1 MPADDSRQDSGVNA
15 RPGLARDTASTDR
28 LLSYYQSALAG
39 KDTYGES
46 YSEHGVTPTSVKNTV
61 RLIHHKRENSTG
73 SSCSSSSDY
82 SADSPLASP
91 TNTTPST
98 SSSTSRV
105 RRRSSIPSEGG
116 EDRRRGAV
124 VEMNAHSGK
133 TGTDKRPSPSDI
145 RSRRGVNT
153 RLEGLALVAP
163 PDAAPRTYTQ
173 LTPPPTAP
181 IVGPSVDRVLRSND
195 SIALHQRSASEAVGL
210 RHKTSR
216 DVGIVG
222 TSKSIPPATNAPKL
236 DGNQQGVTPGS
247 LKPPIFQRPQTRS
260 PSPGGTS
267 DASDSSFRRNL
278 STPRRAPPMLAHHTT
293 YPILTSEI
301 SQAKQIGAPVASP
314 VIGKINNAYST
325 DTRLDTPFS
334 APDDPKPISSPL
346 LPVSPTMSYL
356 RYQPGLHATAGPLPP
371 PPKAI
376 GLESS
381 SPPPPRPPR
390 LHSPPITRR
399 RGDIDAVRQAL
410 QLPPSVSAVL
420 ASKLPSSTNR
430 SSSPS
435 SSATKLNPS
444 TQPTRNANSTTS
456 DHRESASVLSTTAIQ
471 GSHISEKPNH
481 VREGAF
487 PPSASSSLASTNGSM
502 DDARAKGSDDQAGN
516 KSRSPP
522 LRTQSSATMPQVPEE
537 GPPVISLRTNATP
550 LHGDGV
556 SVKTSPPE
564 PISNTEPSPD
574 SSVSINVAP
583 ATPALDNE
591 AYKDASSAMPPTP
604 PAEDS
609 GSDFGDTPSPPPK
622 SLRNSWT
629 ANLKRFSSLPRTPS
643 PQSKRSSAG
652 SSLYRNRTTRTP
664 SRSRSPSP
672 LSTPLHHEDFLDT
685 PHARPRPPPR
695 IEYIS
700 PYPPAMYCGDV
711 TCKKTALE
719 RCAGYAAKINE
730 LYVTDCGLAGW
741 LQTSG
746 IGLRSPKKQSN
757 MLSASPSQSF
767 TPQPRQTSGS
777 STFSEVTF
785 PRRPDATLA
794 TDLSPRPSQDVPHTA
809 PTLPYPSL
817 MLQPPTRSS
826 TMISAAPSS
835 LRSMASPQSARTGF
849 FASLGRRASLK
860 KERPLPHTIL
870 THSTNKLMKPGP
882 ASPHPRPVNLSNNPS
897 VPGGPRAP
905 PNRMTR
911 ASTMMVAP
919 MTAQPS
925 SSSETRPSSFERGA
939 PMKRGSTMIHGP
951 KSQHNHAPSSGD
963 EVLDIRHD
971 STDFMKQ
978 VDKLSDLLPHADK
991 AVLAG
996 YLRRAG
1002 QDMLAIGQYLE
1013 DEKNGAIRRA

>member
-15 RPGLARDTASTDR
+15 RPRLARDTASTDR

-39 KDTYGES
+39 KETYGES
-46 YSEHGVTPTSVKNTV
+46 YSEQGVTPTSVKNTV

-105 RRRSSIPSEGG
+105 RRRPSIPSEGG
-116 EDRRRGAV
+116 EDRRRLAV
-124 VEMNAHSGK
+124 VEMDAHSGK
-133 TGTDKRPSPSDI
+133 PRTDKLPSSSDI

-181 IVGPSVDRVLRSND
+181 IVGPSVDRVSRSND
-195 SIALHQRSASEAVGL
+195 SNALHQRSASEAVVGL

-222 TSKSIPPATNAPKL
+222 TSKSIPPSTNAPKL

-278 STPRRAPPMLAHHTT
+278 SSPHQALPMTSHHTT
-293 YPILTSEI
+293 YPILTPEI
-301 SQAKQIGAPVASP
+301 GQAKQIGAPVASP
-314 VIGKINNAYST
+314 VVVNINNVYSAN
-325 DTRLDTPFS
+325 TRLDSPSS
-334 APDDPKPISSPL
+334 APDDPKPMHPPR

-376 GLESS
+376 GLEST

-420 ASKLPSSTNR
+420 ASKLPPSTNR
-430 SSSPS
+430 NAQS

-444 TQPTRNANSTTS
+444 VQPIRNAIGTTS

-487 PPSASSSLASTNGSM
+487 PPSAPSSLASTSSSM
-502 DDARAKGSDDQAGN
+502 DDPRAKGSNDQAGSS
-516 KSRSPP
+516 KSPP
-522 LRTQSSATMPQVPEE
+522 LRAQSPAPMPQVPEE

-550 LHGDGV
+550 LRSDGV
-556 SVKTSPPE
+556 SIQTSPPE
-564 PISNTEPSPD
+564 PISNTTPSLD
-574 SSVSINVAP
+574 SLVSINVAP

-591 AYKDASSAMPPTP
+591 AYKDATAAMPLTP

-730 LYVTDCGLAGW
+730 FYVTDCGLAGW

-757 MLSASPSQSF
+757 LLSASPSQSF

-794 TDLSPRPSQDVPHTA
+794 TDLSPRPSQDAPPTA
-809 PTLPYPSL
+809 PALPYPSL
-817 MLQPPTRSS
+817 MMQPPTRSS

-835 LRSMASPQSARTGF
+835 LRSMVSPQSAKTGF

-919 MTAQPS
+919 MTSQPT
-925 SSSETRPSSFERGA
+925 SSSEARPSSFERGA

-951 KSQHNHAPSSGD
+951 KPQHNHAPSSGD

-991 AVLAG
+991 GVLAG